1 MKTLESII
9 ENEHGNVT
17 GALTSEGI
25 VAIDT
30 PFPRSELAT
39 RARALAQAHG
49 ITIPAGLLAVL
60 PAEPA
65 PEGTTPK

>member
-9 ENEHGNVT
+9 EDAQGNVT
-17 GALTSEGI
+17 GALTSQGVVTI
-25 VAIDT
+25 PD
-30 PFPRSELAT
+30 PFPRGELAA

-60 PAEPA
+60 PPAE
-65 PEGTTPK
+65 GVSPK

>member
-9 ENEHGNVT
+9 EDDAGNVT
-17 GALTSEGI
+17 GALTTEG
-25 VAIDT
+25 VVTLAT
-30 PFPRSELAT
+30 PFPRSELAG

-60 PAEPA
+60 PPP
-65 PEGTTPK
+65 PEGVSPK

>member
-9 ENEHGNVT
+9 EDAHGNVT

-25 VAIDT
+25 VEIDT
-30 PFPRSELAT
+30 PFPRAELAT

-60 PAEPA
+60 PPEP
-65 PEGTTPK
+65 PSDGTTPK

>member
-1 MKTLESII
+1 MKTIESII
-9 ENEHGNVT
+9 EDAQGNVT

-25 VAIDT
+25 VPIDT
-30 PFPRSELAT
+30 PFPRAELAT

-60 PAEPA
+60 PPEP
-65 PEGTTPK
+65 PSDGTTPK